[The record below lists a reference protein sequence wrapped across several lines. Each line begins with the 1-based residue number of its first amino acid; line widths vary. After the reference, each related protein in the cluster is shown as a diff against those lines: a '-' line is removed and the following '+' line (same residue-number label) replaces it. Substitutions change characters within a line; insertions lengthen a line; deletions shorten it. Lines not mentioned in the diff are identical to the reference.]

1 MLVCVCVYELLNV
14 LMAADSFHFSAII
27 ARLWNL
33 FVEEKNQQHMSFSII
48 VGLSLS
54 LVGLI
59 TPVELFIVPLH
70 SANAIVPS
78 YVWTC
83 DALSLSLSICMCVFY
98 HILV

>member
-1 MLVCVCVYELLNV
+1 MSVFVYELLNV

-27 ARLWNL
+27 SRLWNL

-48 VGLSLS
+48 VGLSLSLS

-83 DALSLSLSICMCVFY
+83 YALSLSLSICMCVFY